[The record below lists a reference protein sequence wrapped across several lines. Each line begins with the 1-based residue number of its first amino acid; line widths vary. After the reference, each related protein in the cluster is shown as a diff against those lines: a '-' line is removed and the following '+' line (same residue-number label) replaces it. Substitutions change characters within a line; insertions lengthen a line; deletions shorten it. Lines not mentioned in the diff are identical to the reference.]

1 MNRDAFLVSLRNS
14 LAGMSVGEI
23 DEIVADYAAHFDEAR
38 ASGRSEEDVA
48 KALGDPA
55 RLGRELRAE
64 AGIRRWEHDRGP
76 AGVAAA
82 LLALTGLAAF
92 DILLLLPVLIV
103 FCFVVLGLGVAVVA
117 LGVTSV
123 WLLLS
128 VVPFWHFASWA
139 TAFARLLAAVGLA
152 AASIGLGSLLLLG
165 LNVGVKLLG
174 DYARLHYRLVKPRQ
188 P

>member
-1 MNRDAFLVSLRNS
+1 MNRDTFLVFLRSS
-14 LAGMSVGEI
+14 LAGMPAAEV
-23 DEIVADYAAHFDEAR
+23 DEIVADYGAHFDEAR
-38 ASGRSEEDVA
+38 ASGRSEEGVA

-76 AGVAAA
+76 GGIVAA

-92 DILLLLPVLIV
+92 DILLLLPILVV
-103 FCFVVLGLGVAVVA
+103 FCCVALGIGIAALA

-123 WLLLS
+123 GLLLS
-128 VVPFWHFASWA
+128 VVPFWHFASW
-139 TAFARLLAAVGLA
+139 TVAFARLLAAVGLA

-174 DYARLHYRLVKPRQ
+174 DYARLHYRLVKPRE